1 MPRRT
6 FEHLIPVDLD
16 FQCED
21 ARILVIDDEPMM
33 TLFVK
38 RILKKAGF
46 ENISGISDPNIA
58 LEKIAE
64 VEPDLILLDIVMSG
78 MSGLEL
84 LAIIRDD
91 ERFRDVTVLMLSGAD
106 KKSKYRALN
115 LGAVDFVNKPV
126 DAEDLEIRV
135 RKALRVI

>member
-38 RILKKAGF
+38 KILKKAGF
-46 ENISGISDPNIA
+46 ENISGISDPSMA
-58 LEKIAE
+58 LEKIAQF
-64 VEPDLILLDIVMSG
+64 EPDLILLDIVMPG

-84 LAIIRDD
+84 LATIRADQ
-91 ERFRDVTVLMLSGAD
+91 RFRDVTVLMLSGAN
-106 KKSKYRALN
+106 KQSKYRALN